1 MDVDISSRNN
11 IQGSDGCIDWNHV
24 INIGLEEIWCDGCP
38 LKDLYDTKYN
48 HLSRADFWIA
58 SSNAVIRHTSI
69 DGALDL
75 RHTFVWGRV
84 DTIECQGSG
93 DRLPGTSGCGE
104 TERVLIQNM
113 GLSWEDT
120 VALLGAHSLGG
131 GSKDRSGGGYS
142 VNCVGFNIAPA
153 HEG

>member
-1 MDVDISSRNN
+1 M
-11 IQGSDGCIDWNHV
+11 
-24 INIGLEEIWCDGCP
+24 
-38 LKDLYDTKYN
+38 
-48 HLSRADFWIA
+48 
-58 SSNAVIRHTSI
+58 IRHTSI

-131 GSKDRSGGGYS
+131 GSKD
-142 VNCVGFNIAPA
+142 
-153 HEG
+153 